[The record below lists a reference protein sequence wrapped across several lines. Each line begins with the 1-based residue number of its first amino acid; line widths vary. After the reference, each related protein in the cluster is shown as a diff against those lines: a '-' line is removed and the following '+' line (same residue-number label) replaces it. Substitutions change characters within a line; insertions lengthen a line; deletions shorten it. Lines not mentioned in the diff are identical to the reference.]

1 MRMEVAPGIIQL
13 KIPIPNNPL
22 GNLNCYLIEGT
33 EGWLMVDTGWFTPET
48 FDSLKKG
55 LKKWEIDLTDIA
67 TIVITHIHPD
77 HFGLAGR
84 IKQISPKIELLMHR
98 FEADLIE
105 SRYIKLRDLRQKIGA
120 MLSRHGVPQYK
131 ISELESSSLP
141 AMEYV
146 RITAPD
152 GTLYGGEKIFTGT
165 YGLEVIWTPGH
176 SIGHICLYEP
186 KNQLLF
192 AGDHILPK
200 ITPSVGYHTQS
211 GDNPLGDYLNA
222 LRKLENLPVEKV
234 LPAHE
239 DIFLDLRGRIGEII
253 EHHKERSEEI
263 GEVISTGPKSAYE
276 ISSQITWNVKDPGWD
291 NMPPLN
297 KRLAVM
303 ETLAHLEHM
312 RWKGQVQ
319 KIFQEDF
326 VFFGLQ

>member
-1 MRMEVAPGIIQL
+1 MEVAPGIIQL

-22 GNLNCYLIEGT
+22 ENLNCYLIEGT
-33 EGWLMVDTGWFTPET
+33 DGWLMVDTGWFTPET
-48 FDSLKKG
+48 FDAMKDGLMG
-55 LKKWEIDLTDIA
+55 LKIDLMDIA

-84 IKQISPKIELLMHR
+84 IKEISPRIELLTHR

-146 RITAPD
+146 RITVPD
-152 GTLYGGEKIFTGT
+152 STLYGGETILTGT
-165 YGLEVIWTPGH
+165 YDLEVIWTPGH
-176 SIGHICLYEP
+176 SIGHVCLYEP

-192 AGDHILPK
+192 SGDHILPK

-222 LRKLENLPVEKV
+222 LRKLENLPVKGI

-239 DIFLDLRGRIGEII
+239 DMFTDLRGRIREII
-253 EHHKERSEEI
+253 NHHKERSDEI
-263 GEVISTGPKSAYE
+263 RHVISMGPKSAYE
-276 ISSQITWNVKDPGWD
+276 ISSQITWNVEDSDWD
-291 NMPPLN
+291 NMPPLS

-303 ETLAHLEHM
+303 ETLAHLEHL
-312 RWKGQVQ
+312 RWDGQV
-319 KIFQEDF
+319 KRTKEEGFI
-326 VFFGLQ
+326 FFGL